1 MILLKSENKDAT
13 TFNEVNECD
22 DNMKM
27 NVNLRQDDLVVIF
40 VHKKP

>member
-27 NVNLRQDDLVVIF
+27 NVNLRRDALKRVTFDSGR
-40 VHKKP
+40 